1 MQPNHID
8 GTVQFQVPTSEI
20 TIGLLDRIRANT
32 LRSLLTISIPTGI
45 EGGAGEKNSITKQV
59 PTIYAKYKSLET
71 SKFQRTNRRTEHLH
85 VDEEERRMDFKTIFM
100 VGFPIVQTILIAK
113 FILVTR
119 NVGLWLI

>member
-20 TIGLLDRIRANT
+20 TIGLLDRANT

-45 EGGAGEKNSITKQV
+45 EGRAGEKNSITKQV
-59 PTIYAKYKSLET
+59 PTIYTKYKSLET
-71 SKFQRTNRRTEHLH
+71 SKFQRTNRRTEH
-85 VDEEERRMDFKTIFM
+85 VVEEERRMDFKTIFM

-119 NVGLWLI
+119 YVGLWLI